1 MKENTKLM
9 ITNEGY
15 SINLNLGIDVKNEL
29 AGLDSGFDRIK
40 IPAGGG
46 TNFEFP
52 NLEDADWC

>member
-46 TNFEFP
+46 TNFELRMP
-52 NLEDADWC
+52 IIP